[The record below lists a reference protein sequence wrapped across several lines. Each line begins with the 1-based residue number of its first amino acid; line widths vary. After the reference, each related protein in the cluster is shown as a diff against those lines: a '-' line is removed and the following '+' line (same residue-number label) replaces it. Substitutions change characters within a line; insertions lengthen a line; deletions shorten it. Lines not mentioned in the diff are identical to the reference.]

1 MHCTCTVQ
9 NTMFVP
15 PYIFISRTLQFCFW
29 RRAGTFYISAP
40 CKAHSSDLQFLPTCG
55 ANAAML
61 LLCLWV
67 AALKMKA
74 CLNWG
79 FGTCKREFVQ
89 ACVCTSI
96 NEKTNLLRLC
106 LVGSKFEAASV
117 LGLSFWQMQKGI
129 GSSLYLHIH
138 KPKNLPHSVRER
150 FFGLRM
156 CKHKLEQTTFCTCHN
171 LNPNTL
177 SSSKLLPSKQRSTI
191 FFCLWLCKRKLEQI
205 PFCTCHNPNPKTRSS
220 SQLLPTN
227 KECASTPPEAE
238 LHKLC
243 FAQCTHSARYSACHT
258 VHGHKTL

>member
-1 MHCTCTVQ
+1 
-9 NTMFVP
+9 
-15 PYIFISRTLQFCFW
+15 
-29 RRAGTFYISAP
+29 
-40 CKAHSSDLQFLPTCG
+40 
-55 ANAAML
+55 
-61 LLCLWV
+61 
-67 AALKMKA
+67 
-74 CLNWG
+74 
-79 FGTCKREFVQ
+79 
-89 ACVCTSI
+89 
-96 NEKTNLLRLC
+96 
-106 LVGSKFEAASV
+106 
-117 LGLSFWQMQKGI
+117 MQKGI

-243 FAQCTHSARYSACHT
+243 FAQCTYSART
-258 VHGHKTL
+258 VHGTVHATQCTATKRCKYHGIGVLLTIYKKL

>member
-1 MHCTCTVQ
+1 
-9 NTMFVP
+9 
-15 PYIFISRTLQFCFW
+15 
-29 RRAGTFYISAP
+29 
-40 CKAHSSDLQFLPTCG
+40 
-55 ANAAML
+55 
-61 LLCLWV
+61 
-67 AALKMKA
+67 
-74 CLNWG
+74 
-79 FGTCKREFVQ
+79 
-89 ACVCTSI
+89 
-96 NEKTNLLRLC
+96 
-106 LVGSKFEAASV
+106 
-117 LGLSFWQMQKGI
+117 MQKGI

-138 KPKNLPHSVRER
+138 KPKNLPRVLQKKQPSSYMLSHHTWSPRAPLINVVAQCMPASEPKWLFFWRPFEAKRCNNIELGERGHASFFAMSLTGWLFFLKNPDSVRER

-177 SSSKLLPSKQRSTI
+177 SSSKLLPNKQRSTI

-243 FAQCTHSARYSACHT
+243 FAQCTYSARTVHGTVHAT